1 MAGWSDRGIHVP
13 AGSRFPITDDTI
25 GGKIMRTRAPAR
37 IDSWDNATSELGAL
51 VRVRGIRSSLG
62 APVVV
67 EGQLWGALV
76 AGTDHDE
83 PLPPETEVRLARF
96 AELTATAVSNASTR
110 AELIASRA
118 RIVTA
123 GDEARRRIER
133 NLHDGTQQRL
143 IALGLDLQAVQATI
157 PSELESA
164 HEGFDRMAQ
173 EIKSVLDDVR
183 ELSRGLHPAQLAR
196 GGLGP
201 SLRALAR
208 RSPIPVEVA
217 VDVDERPPPPVE
229 TAVYYV
235 VSEALTNAIRYSG
248 ASAISVTVGRD
259 GEWLRVTIADNGSG
273 GAEAGAGP
281 GSGLLGLSDRV
292 EALGGRFSLLSPSG
306 SGTRISVEL
315 PVTAPVAP

>member
-1 MAGWSDRGIHVP
+1 
-13 AGSRFPITDDTI
+13 
-25 GGKIMRTRAPAR
+25 
-37 IDSWDNATSELGAL
+37 
-51 VRVRGIRSSLG
+51 
-62 APVVV
+62 
-67 EGQLWGALV
+67 
-76 AGTDHDE
+76 
-83 PLPPETEVRLARF
+83 
-96 AELTATAVSNASTR
+96 
-110 AELIASRA
+110 
-118 RIVTA
+118 
-123 GDEARRRIER
+123 
-133 NLHDGTQQRL
+133 
-143 IALGLDLQAVQATI
+143 
-157 PSELESA
+157 
-164 HEGFDRMAQ
+164 MAQ

-196 GGLGP
+196 RGLGP

-217 VDVDERPPPPVE
+217 VEVDERPPPPVE

-248 ASAISVTVGRD
+248 ASGISVTVGCD